1 MGTHPIFESDFD
13 CLTDLIAQEREA
25 EHQQQLL
32 ELENKLVKQSEYK
45 QAELELE
52 LKKQA
57 SKNEKALAD
66 QKALQELNQQK
77 YSQSDVRPRTYNN
90 GHNNGYQSG
99 QVNLLKMPGNVYV
112 PLEPVRSTKDHGS
125 YTSSS

>member
-99 QVNLLKMPGNVYV
+99 QVNQLKMP
-112 PLEPVRSTKDHGS
+112 D
-125 YTSSS
+125 TSSGRSGKYGINDLD